1 MSTEPRTRAWL
12 EVSASALRA
21 NLETL
26 RSGLPEGVGLIPMIK
41 ADGYGLGMLRAAR
54 ALEPVAPLALG
65 VATVDEGLRLREAG
79 VERRVVVMSP
89 VPHGSIGDAVDAH
102 LELSISDPDALAEI
116 RRVGRGRAAF
126 HLEVD
131 TGMGRAG
138 LDWRRVGEWGPTV
151 RAAATEL
158 RWSGVFTHFHSAD
171 LASGAAVDQQWQ
183 RFQDTLAALSPL
195 GDDVLVHACNSAA
208 ALRFPGLA
216 AGAIRPGIFM
226 YGGRAGDGLPDPA
239 PVATLR
245 ARILLIRDAP
255 PGATVG
261 YGATYRAAEWERWA
275 TVGLGY
281 GDGLPRALG
290 NRGHGL
296 IRGRRVPIIGRIS
309 MDVTVVDISGLE
321 GVERGDVVTFMGR
334 DGSGEISPDDVAR
347 QADTISYE
355 ILTGITSRVPRIWID
370 DGGS

>member
-1 MSTEPRTRAWL
+1 MSTERRTRAWL
-12 EVSASALRA
+12 EVSASALRE
-21 NLETL
+21 NLQTL
-26 RSGLPEGVGLIPMIK
+26 RSGLPEGVGVIPMVK

-54 ALEPVAPLALG
+54 ALEPTDPLAFG

-79 VERRVVVMSP
+79 VERRILVCSP
-89 VPHGSIGDAVDAH
+89 VPHGSITDAVGAS
-102 LELSISDPDALAEI
+102 LELSVSDLQSLDEL
-116 RRVGRGRAAF
+116 RRVGSGRAAF

-138 LDWRRVGEWGPTV
+138 FDWRRVREWGPV
-151 RAAATEL
+151 VESVAGDL
-158 RWSGVFTHFHSAD
+158 GWSGAFTHFHSAD
-171 LASGAAVDQQWQ
+171 LASRAAVDQQWR
-183 RFQDTLAALSPL
+183 RFQDTLATLTVPA
-195 GDDVLVHACNSAA
+195 GDFLVHACNSAA
-208 ALRFPGLA
+208 ALRYPGLA
-216 AGAIRPGIFM
+216 AGAVRPGIFL
-226 YGGRAGDGLPDPA
+226 YGGRAGEGLPA
-239 PVATLR
+239 PKAVATLR

-290 NRGHGL
+290 NRGHAL
-296 IRGRRVPIIGRIS
+296 VRARRAPIVGRIS

-321 GVERGDVVTFMGR
+321 GVEVGDAVTFMGR
-334 DGSGEISPDDVAR
+334 DGSGEISPDDVAA

-355 ILTGITSRVPRIWID
+355 ILTGITPRVPRIWID
-370 DGGS
+370 DGGP